1 MNDSEVILG
10 LLKSL
15 CGEVAE
21 LRMAVEER
29 NAKKKNYTF
38 DEAREYLRISRT
50 TMHERMRR
58 GEFPWAVK
66 RGKSWLF
73 PFDKL
78 KNMRAIRFNVCNAH
92 ISVYNHLYRSC
103 EVPGLL
109 IEY

>member
-50 TMHERMRR
+50 TRHERMRR

-78 KNMRAIRFNVCNAH
+78 KKYAGNQI
-92 ISVYNHLYRSC
+92 
-103 EVPGLL
+103 
-109 IEY
+109 

>member
-78 KNMRAIRFNVCNAH
+78 KKICGQSDLMSVMRIYLYITVCT
-92 ISVYNHLYRSC
+92 
-103 EVPGLL
+103 VPVKCPVF
-109 IEY
+109 

>member
-1 MNDSEVILG
+1 MNDSEIILG

-38 DEAREYLRISRT
+38 DEVCEYLRISRT
-50 TMHERMRR
+50 TLHVRMSM

-73 PFDKL
+73 PFEKL
-78 KNMRAIRFNVCNAH
+78 KKYAGNQI
-92 ISVYNHLYRSC
+92 
-103 EVPGLL
+103 
-109 IEY
+109 